1 MHFVSSSHPVPMPV
15 SRNALIVGS
24 VVLLHVGAL
33 WGLQT
38 GLLRRAVETLVPV
51 ELLTAAVTT
60 PPRIEPAAPR
70 PPEPK
75 PRPPELKPRP
85 PEPKPVT
92 PEPRPVLRK
101 ATPPPAPRPVA
112 APEPAPS
119 PTAATATP
127 EPQPAPP
134 PVSAPV
140 AAAPVAAPA
149 PAPAPAPPAQ
159 VELPISDA
167 DYLHNP
173 APEWPRMSQRL
184 GEKGLVVVRVLIGP
198 DGRAKSAQV
207 KQSSGFTR
215 LDEASLTAALGWRY
229 VPGKR
234 GGVPEEMWVN
244 VPIRWGS

>member
-1 MHFVSSSHPVPMPV
+1 MPA
-15 SRNALIVGS
+15 SRNALIAGS

-33 WGLQT
+33 WALQS
-38 GLLRRAVETLVPV
+38 GLLRRVVETVVPV
-51 ELLTAAVTT
+51 EILTASLPT
-60 PPRIEPAAPR
+60 PPAPPRVEPPAPP

-75 PRPPELKPRP
+75 PQPIVPQ
-85 PEPKPVT
+85 
-92 PEPRPVLRK
+92 PRPVLRRSP
-101 ATPPPAPRPVA
+101 PPPAPAPAPQPVA
-112 APEPAPS
+112 VPEAPPTPAAV
-119 PTAATATP
+119 TGTT

-134 PVSAPV
+134 PVAAPV

-149 PAPAPAPPAQ
+149 PAPAPAK

-167 DYLHNP
+167 DYLQNP

-184 GEKGLVVVRVLIGP
+184 GERGLVVLRVLIGA
-198 DGRAKSAQV
+198 DGRPRSAQV

-215 LDEASLTAALGWRY
+215 LDEASVTAAMAWRY

-244 VPIRWGS
+244 VPIRWGD